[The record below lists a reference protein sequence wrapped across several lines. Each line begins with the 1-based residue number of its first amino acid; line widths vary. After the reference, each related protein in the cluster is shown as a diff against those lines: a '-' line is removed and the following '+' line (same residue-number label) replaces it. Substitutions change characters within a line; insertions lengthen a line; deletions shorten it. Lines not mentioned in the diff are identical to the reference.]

1 MWTGSERLILR
12 EYTEDDFEPLFSI
25 LSDAE
30 IMANYPE
37 PFDRDK
43 VRLWIELNQ
52 RRYVSCGYGLWAVVM
67 KETDELIGDCGLT
80 IQNIDGVLLPEIGYH
95 INKQYWRRG
104 YGSEAAAAVRD
115 WAFENTDH
123 GRLYSYMRSTNIAS
137 YSTAESNGMKRVRE
151 YESETNGTVYVYEI
165 TRTDWEKLKGIVDR

>member
-1 MWTGSERLILR
+1 MITETERLILR

-30 IMANYPE
+30 TMANYPE

-43 VRLWIELNQ
+43 VRLWIEQNQ
-52 RRYVSCGYGLWAVVM
+52 RRYVSYGYGLWAVVM

-137 YSTAESNGMKRVRE
+137 YSTAESNGMKRVKE

-165 TRTDWEKLKGIVDR
+165 TRTDWEKLKGIANR